1 MESTASQLPGGRLVG
16 KVDDAVWPSWYKQV
30 KETHNSSLIDMK
42 TVVSNFLDK
51 EIYKQIETNKSNK
64 EFSNSGENKSEEE
77 RDSKDQE
84 GREVKTISWS
94 SNVKTKRGEYMLIR
108 PPKKPG
114 GEEVDGTNP
123 AKAITC
129 YTSSDHENSDKI
141 RIIDKYVRE
150 NESTKYGANGKGN

>member
-51 EIYKQIETNKSNK
+51 EIYKRIETNKSNK

-77 RDSKDQE
+77 RASRGQE
-84 GREVKTISWS
+84 CREIKTISWR
-94 SNVKTKRGEYMLIR
+94 SNNKTKSEEYMLRR
-108 PPKKPG
+108 PPKKPV
-114 GEEVDGTNP
+114 GEEVN
-123 AKAITC
+123 
-129 YTSSDHENSDKI
+129 
-141 RIIDKYVRE
+141 
-150 NESTKYGANGKGN
+150 